1 MNCCLNWIA
10 KGYAHRAGSACSTGA
25 KDPSHVLLAIGLSMD
40 MANGALRVTIGEKNT
55 KEEVEYLIQNL
66 VEIVEKLR
74 TLY

>member
-1 MNCCLNWIA
+1 
-10 KGYAHRAGSACSTGA
+10 
-25 KDPSHVLLAIGLSMD
+25 VLLAIGLSMD